1 MNNKANTSK
10 SIWIYSCFL
19 VSFKYIES
27 GDSMLEKA
35 KIDRINALANKK
47 KSEGLTESE
56 AKEQT
61 KLRAEY
67 LQAFRG
73 NFKSTIENT
82 KVIDPEG
89 NDVTP
94 DKVKEIQKDRNIRK

>member
-1 MNNKANTSK
+1 MNLNTSK

-19 VSFKYIES
+19 VSFMYKES
-27 GDSMLEKA
+27 GDIMLEKA
-35 KIDRINALANKK
+35 KIERINELANKK
-47 KSEGLTESE
+47 KSEGLTDSE
-56 AKEQT
+56 AKEQS

-73 NFKSTIENT
+73 NFKNTIENT
-82 KVIDPEG
+82 KIIDPEG

-94 DKVKEIQKDRNIRK
+94 DKLKEIQKNNNIRK

>member
-1 MNNKANTSK
+1 MK
-10 SIWIYSCFL
+10 
-19 VSFKYIES
+19 S
-27 GDSMLEKA
+27 GDKMLSKEK
-35 KIDRINALANKK
+35 IERINELANKK
-47 KSEGLTESE
+47 KTSGLSEQE

-73 NFKSTIENT
+73 NFKDTIEST

-89 NDVTP
+89 KDVTP
-94 DKVKEIQKDRNIRK
+94 EKLKEIQKKNNIRN

>member
-1 MNNKANTSK
+1 MNLNTSK

-19 VSFKYIES
+19 VSFMYKES
-27 GDSMLEKA
+27 GDIMLDKA
-35 KIDRINALANKK
+35 KIERINELANKK
-47 KSEGLTESE
+47 KSEALTDSE

-73 NFKSTIENT
+73 NFKNTIENT
-82 KVIDPEG
+82 KIIDPEG

-94 DKVKEIQKDRNIRK
+94 DKLKEIQKNNNIRK